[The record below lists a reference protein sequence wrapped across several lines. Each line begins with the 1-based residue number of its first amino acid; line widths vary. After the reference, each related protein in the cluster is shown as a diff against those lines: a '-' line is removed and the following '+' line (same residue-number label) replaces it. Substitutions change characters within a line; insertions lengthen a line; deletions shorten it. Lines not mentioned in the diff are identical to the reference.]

1 MASIK
6 KYETRKGTHYK
17 ITVCSGRDIHGKQ
30 IRHYKNWTPPPE
42 LTGRALEKELKRVA
56 YEFEKN
62 IDFGYTPDDRRT
74 FAEYAA
80 YCLELRKQRGDKPQ
94 TIARVERQTARINE
108 YIGHIRIVDIRPR
121 HLNELYKKLAEPGAN
136 KWLVFAVPAVD
147 FNELVGDGTYNAL
160 AEKAGVYGRLIGRLC
175 NNQPISLQ
183 NAEIIEKNLSRKD
196 LFRYINDD
204 KPMSTSTIRD
214 YHGVISSILSQA
226 YKEMIVSFNAAERAT
241 LPKMQKVRE
250 SKTLQPEE
258 IQDVIKALDR
268 EPISFKTM
276 IMFLMCTGCR
286 RGEAIA
292 LTWDKIDWNKREV
305 LLDRSTGYTPT
316 DGIITGTT
324 KTGKARIVALPPALM
339 EQLRTYR
346 QWQMKERT
354 ALYDAWEPTNLVFT
368 RWNGKI
374 LNPNT
379 VNLELKEFC
388 KRHDLPH
395 INPHLFRHSAAS
407 ILISNGVDVLSV
419 SQMLGHSNISTTLN
433 TYSHALEESRQKTAA
448 AVSDVIL
455 QQKRA

>member
-62 IDFGYTPDDRRT
+62 IDFGYAPDDRRT

-80 YCLELRKQRGDKPQ
+80 YCLEVRKRRGDKPQ
-94 TIARVERQTARINE
+94 TIDVVTRQIARINE
-108 YIGHIRIVDIRPR
+108 YIGHIRVVDIRPQ
-121 HLNELYKKLAEPGAN
+121 HLNELYKKLAEPGKNPRRMYATPKVNFRELIGETTIKSFAEAAGVGKTTVVDLCNGRTVTIQTAEKIEKYLNRKDIFKHTNAN
-136 KWLVFAVPAVD
+136 K
-147 FNELVGDGTYNAL
+147 G
-160 AEKAGVYGRLIGRLC
+160 
-175 NNQPISLQ
+175 
-183 NAEIIEKNLSRKD
+183 LS
-196 LFRYINDD
+196 
-204 KPMSTSTIRD
+204 TTTIRD
-214 YHGVISSILSQA
+214 YHATISSILHQA
-226 YKEMIVSFNAAERAT
+226 YKEMIVTYNAAERAT

-258 IQDVIKALDR
+258 IQAVIEALNT
-268 EPISFKTM
+268 EPTSLKTL

-286 RGEAIA
+286 RGEAVA
-292 LTWDKIDWNKREV
+292 LTWDKVNWNKGEV
-305 LLDRSTGYTPT
+305 LIDSSAGYTTT
-316 DGIITGTT
+316 DGIITGST
-324 KTGKARIVALPPALM
+324 KTGKARIVALPPELI
-339 EQLRTYR
+339 EQLRAYR
-346 QWQMKERT
+346 QWQMEERT
-354 ALYDAWEPTNLVFT
+354 ALYDAWEPSNLVFT
-368 RWNGKI
+368 RWNGQI
-374 LNPNT
+374 LNPST
-379 VNLELKEFC
+379 VNRELSEFC

-419 SQMLGHSNISTTLN
+419 SQMLGHSSVSMTLN
-433 TYSHALEESRQKTAA
+433 VYSHALEESRQKTAA

>member
-183 NAEIIEKNLSRKD
+183 NAEIIEKNLGRKD

-214 YHGVISSILSQA
+214 IHGVISSILSQA

-258 IQDVIKALDR
+258 IQDVIKALDT

-448 AVSDVIL
+448 AVSYVIL

>member
-62 IDFGYTPDDRRT
+62 IDFGYAPDDRRT
-74 FAEYAA
+74 FAEYSA
-80 YCLELRKQRGDKPQ
+80 YCMELRKQRGDKLQ
-94 TIARVERQTARINE
+94 TLQNTRKHLERING

-121 HLNELYKKLAEPGAN
+121 HLNEMYKKLSEPEAGHSRTYAHPVPGFAELIKGTTHAE
-136 KWLVFAVPAVD
+136 FARR
-147 FNELVGDGTYNAL
+147 
-160 AEKAGVYGRLIGRLC
+160 AGVTETTMSKVC
-175 NNQPISLQ
+175 NGKAISKQ
-183 NAEIIEKNLSRKD
+183 NAEKIEAYLNRKD
-196 LFRYINDD
+196 IFKYIYQERVLS
-204 KPMSTSTIRD
+204 PGTIRCI
-214 YHGVISSILSQA
+214 HSIVCSVLAQA
-226 YKEMIVSFNAAERAT
+226 YKEMIVTYNAAERAT

-258 IQDVIKALDR
+258 IQTVIKALDT
-268 EPISFKTM
+268 EPISFKTL

-324 KTGKARIVALPPALM
+324 KTGKARIVALPPELI
-339 EQLRTYR
+339 EQLRAYR
-346 QWQMKERT
+346 QWQMEERT

-368 RWNGKI
+368 RWNGQI

-379 VNLELKEFC
+379 VNRLLDEFC

-448 AVSDVIL
+448 AVSNVIL